1 MNANDKMRAAAL
13 IGAARRRMEP
23 LPGLPDAVRPETVKD
38 AYDIQAL
45 VVKGMAR
52 PMGWK
57 VGATAK
63 KVQEVLGTDEPFAGR
78 LIDGCV
84 HHSPA
89 AIPAGAVLSR
99 KVEIEYAFR
108 LAKDL
113 PALGAP
119 YDRDAVAA
127 AVDTLY
133 PALELPDTRYTEW
146 LSRGILQIIADNGG
160 GGHFVMGEAIAD
172 WRDVDIVEREVAI
185 SFDGEEVTR
194 GSGARVMGDPLLSLA
209 WLANDSASSGRDL
222 VAGEIITTGSCADI
236 VSPDVGVTVVGDF
249 GDLGKV
255 VVEYTA

>member
-1 MNANDKMRAAAL
+1 MNASDKMRAAAL
-13 IGAARRRMEP
+13 IGAARRRKVP
-23 LPGLPDAVRPETVKD
+23 LPGLPDEIRPETVKD

-52 PMGWK
+52 PVGWK

-63 KVQEVLGTDEPFAGR
+63 KVQELLGTDEPFVGR
-78 LIDGCV
+78 LIDGYV

-89 AIPAGAVLSR
+89 AIPDGGVLSR

-127 AVDTLY
+127 AVDALY
-133 PALELPDTRYTEW
+133 PALELPDTRYTDW
-146 LSRGILQIIADNGG
+146 LSRGALQIIADNGA

-172 WRDVDIVEREVAI
+172 WRDIEIVEREVAI
-185 SFDGEEVTR
+185 TFDGEEVTR
-194 GSGARVMGDPLLSLA
+194 GSGARVMGDPLNSLA
-209 WLANDSASSGRDL
+209 WLANDAASSGRDL

-236 VSPDVGVTVVGDF
+236 VSPGVGVTVVGDF

>member
-1 MNANDKMRAAAL
+1 MNASDKMRAAAL
-13 IGAARRRMEP
+13 IGAARRRREL
-23 LPGLPDAVRPETVKD
+23 LPGLPDEIRPVTVKD

-45 VVKGMAR
+45 VVKGMTA
-52 PMGWK
+52 PVGWK
-57 VGATAK
+57 VGATGA
-63 KVQEVLGTDEPFAGR
+63 KVQKILGTDEPFVGR
-78 LIDGCV
+78 LIGGCV
-84 HHSPA
+84 HRSPA
-89 AIPAGAVLSR
+89 AIPAGGVLSR

-119 YDRDAVAA
+119 YDRDEVAA

-133 PALELPDTRYTEW
+133 PALELPDTRYSEW
-146 LSRGILQIIADNGG
+146 LKRGVLQIIADNGA

-172 WRDVDIVEREVAI
+172 WRSVDIIEREIAI
-185 SFDGEEVTR
+185 TFDGEEVTR
-194 GSGARVMGDPLLSLA
+194 GSGANVMGDPLMSLA

-222 VAGEIITTGSCADI
+222 VAGDIITTGSCADI